1 MSLESLIQSIKSY
14 NPEANF
20 DLLKYA
26 YEFGEE
32 CHLGQKRKSGDP
44 YFTHCIGTAEILVDL
59 KLDLYTICAAIL
71 HDTIEDNEEITRDK
85 LAWRFGETVADL
97 VEGVSKISQYH
108 FRGGSRQRQAE
119 SYLKLLLA
127 TAQDVRVI
135 LIKLADR
142 VHNMETLSF
151 QPESRQREIAKETF
165 EVYAPI
171 AQRLGISRI
180 KSRLEDLAFKYTN
193 PEEYKL
199 IAKSLNQKL
208 AEREDYAGQMAEEIR
223 DALAQSGVAAEVYG
237 RPKSIY
243 SIHQK
248 IKEKGTPFEEIFDL
262 IGLRILV
269 NDNADCYRTT
279 GVIHENWHHVP
290 ARFKDFIGLPKA
302 NGYRSLHTTIMDEGH
317 RIEIQIRT
325 HVMHEVAEDG
335 IAAHWSYKEGV
346 PSTYESETIFKWL
359 RGMLEDIRELR
370 NPNQFIKSMKHELL
384 ADQVYVFTPR
394 GDVIELPAGSTS
406 IDFAYKIHTQ
416 VGNTCKG
423 TEVNGMITSLR
434 YRLCNGDRVKIITDT
449 STHPVREW
457 LRWVRTARAQ
467 NRIGQWLREQD
478 RVQAI
483 ELGKRFLEIEMKRR
497 RTDINMWLKSE
508 RVTEILQ
515 ILNLKSPS
523 ELLQHIGTGQRLSA
537 DIMKLVAI
545 DNSSEDIESTDGIT
559 FHSTPTIDLNIMGTD
574 SIRIMKCCHP
584 IPGDE
589 VVAYVTKGKGI
600 SIHRHHCQ
608 RIANEEADRLIQV
621 DWEPTDEIS
630 YPTEIIFEVQDRSGI
645 LGEVTTAIAAQKIN
659 IRKGN
664 FGPADSNGNMATNSA
679 FERVGYNK
687 MMLEVTGLE
696 QLEQAIRAIRQLKEV
711 IRVSRN

>member
-1 MSLESLIQSIKSY
+1 
-14 NPEANF
+14 
-20 DLLKYA
+20 
-26 YEFGEE
+26 
-32 CHLGQKRKSGDP
+32 
-44 YFTHCIGTAEILVDL
+44 
-59 KLDLYTICAAIL
+59 
-71 HDTIEDNEEITRDK
+71 
-85 LAWRFGETVADL
+85 
-97 VEGVSKISQYH
+97 
-108 FRGGSRQRQAE
+108 
-119 SYLKLLLA
+119 
-127 TAQDVRVI
+127 
-135 LIKLADR
+135 
-142 VHNMETLSF
+142 
-151 QPESRQREIAKETF
+151 
-165 EVYAPI
+165 
-171 AQRLGISRI
+171 
-180 KSRLEDLAFKYTN
+180 
-193 PEEYKL
+193 
-199 IAKSLNQKL
+199 
-208 AEREDYAGQMAEEIR
+208 
-223 DALAQSGVAAEVYG
+223 
-237 RPKSIY
+237 
-243 SIHQK
+243 
-248 IKEKGTPFEEIFDL
+248 
-262 IGLRILV
+262 
-269 NDNADCYRTT
+269 
-279 GVIHENWHHVP
+279 
-290 ARFKDFIGLPKA
+290 
-302 NGYRSLHTTIMDEGH
+302 
-317 RIEIQIRT
+317 
-325 HVMHEVAEDG
+325 
-335 IAAHWSYKEGV
+335 
-346 PSTYESETIFKWL
+346 
-359 RGMLEDIRELR
+359 
-370 NPNQFIKSMKHELL
+370 MKHELL

-645 LGEVTTAIAAQKIN
+645 LGEVTTTIAAQEIN
-659 IRKGN
+659 ILKGN